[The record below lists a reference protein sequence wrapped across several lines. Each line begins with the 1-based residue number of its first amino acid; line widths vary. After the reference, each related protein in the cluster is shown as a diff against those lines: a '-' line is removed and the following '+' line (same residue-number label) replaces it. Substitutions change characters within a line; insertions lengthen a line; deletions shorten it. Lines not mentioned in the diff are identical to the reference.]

1 MAMSKM
7 RVISQGNYEDRGY
20 SNEESIAYLQL
31 QKPVEINSFLTY
43 NYGMDNDRFPLT
55 FMTEGQGSAGVVDI
69 PTVQW
74 TWKTM
79 GRMKF
84 TDYVTYFNPANTT
97 PGKYGAEFEVHFAS
111 HWFIEQ
117 YSLTAPD
124 GITQVRI
131 QKDLGESPY
140 GYAYL
145 LRLTSPNPEAYINPE
160 FLQKG
165 VYWSQGTPTIS
176 ESYSKGNRSN
186 SMGPG
191 RMTSQLEFHRFSKE
205 IAGNLANVITEYEFQ
220 GTNGGTSKL
229 WINEEM
235 RQFEIAKRVAT
246 EEALWLSTY
255 NRNVNGEVLLK
266 DRDNG
271 KPIPHTAGMLE
282 IARESNYD
290 TYGEYLT
297 LSKIKR
303 TVGDVLERDTDT
315 GKMNIVMLA
324 GKGFMEDFDECMKQ
338 DAKDNGFLTPLGD
351 KEIQGGSDNLEYGA
365 YFRAYKTIDGHRIT
379 AKHCAFFDKGTI
391 AEAAKQNGFINPK
404 TGYPMTSH
412 QAVFIDFSSYN
423 GHQNVR
429 IVRMKGQVNKIK
441 VIEGMTDIPACWGLP
456 NTNHA
461 ATEVDMAR
469 YEVKT
474 SLGLQVD
481 NASKMFLLKCSL

>member
-1 MAMSKM
+1 
-7 RVISQGNYEDRGY
+7 
-20 SNEESIAYLQL
+20 
-31 QKPVEINSFLTY
+31 
-43 NYGMDNDRFPLT
+43 
-55 FMTEGQGSAGVVDI
+55 
-69 PTVQW
+69 
-74 TWKTM
+74 
-79 GRMKF
+79 
-84 TDYVTYFNPANTT
+84 
-97 PGKYGAEFEVHFAS
+97 
-111 HWFIEQ
+111 
-117 YSLTAPD
+117 
-124 GITQVRI
+124 
-131 QKDLGESPY
+131 
-140 GYAYL
+140 
-145 LRLTSPNPEAYINPE
+145 
-160 FLQKG
+160 
-165 VYWSQGTPTIS
+165 
-176 ESYSKGNRSN
+176 
-186 SMGPG
+186 
-191 RMTSQLEFHRFSKE
+191 MTSQLEFHRFSKE

-255 NRNVNGEVLLK
+255 NRNANGEVLLK

-481 NASKMFLLKCSL
+481 NTSKMFLLKCSL